1 MVVHPE
7 RVAWDGASAI
17 VAALDSEALY
27 PWLHRE
33 VAGLL
38 GTAAGDALHDSFRL
52 LHGPQAD
59 RPFVEAAKWR
69 ARLDEAVR
77 AQPRVA
83 GHIGVLVTEVRARI
97 APIGLR

>member
-17 VAALDSEALY
+17 VAALDSAALY

-33 VAGLL
+33 VSGLL
-38 GTAAGDALHDSFRL
+38 GPAAGDALHDSFQL
-52 LHGPQAD
+52 LHGPEID

-77 AQPRVA
+77 AQPQIA
-83 GHIGVLVTEVRARI
+83 GRIGVLVSGVHARI
-97 APIGLR
+97 APVGLR

>member
-33 VAGLL
+33 VSGLL
-38 GTAAGDALHDSFRL
+38 GAAAGDALRDSFRL
-52 LHGPQAD
+52 LHGQQAD

-69 ARLDEAVR
+69 ARLDDVVR
-77 AQPRVA
+77 AQPQVA
-83 GHIGVLVTEVRARI
+83 GRIGVLVTEVHARI